1 MMFRNRFFKQFL
13 SLVLTVSLTFT
24 GMIPVIGDIHSAYA
38 ADLLKNPRV
47 SYSSSAPIN
56 SSTNWSQVDKYLIDA
71 IRSAH
76 DSTEEFAVA
85 ELNLWVDELMKK
97 VDDRFMNWYF
107 SYFNQKA
114 MEFGVPFAW
123 MAFQLDFLNL
133 LKKENESNLNAN
145 QILQKR
151 MIEDFDSKFK
161 ELVLKPE
168 EAQQFMMKLTE
179 RVARNYASAL
189 GMKLATTQ
197 NAYQIPDRDWEIYL
211 NNLATVIYGTGNSQS
226 SLNPE
231 TFGKVPTDVV
241 IFTTAAVGGK
251 LALSFAGKV
260 AAKIAGKAAGAVV
273 AKVSAQLIDPLLAV
287 GILVWD
293 VWDYDKMVN
302 ESRPVLRQ
310 NILDYLNEV
319 KWSILS
325 SPENSIIAAIEDVEG
340 KITTGLESRLSP

>member
-1 MMFRNRFFKQFL
+1 MMFHHGLFRL
-13 SLVLTVSLTFT
+13 LVSMTLTVVITLG
-24 GMIPVIGDIHSAYA
+24 GMIPVIGDIHPAYA
-38 ADLLKNPRV
+38 ADRLTSPKA
-47 SYSSSAPIN
+47 SYSSSDPIN
-56 SSTNWSQVDKYLIDA
+56 SSTDWFQVNKHLIDA

-107 SYFNQKA
+107 SYFNQKT

-151 MIEDFDSKFK
+151 MIEDFESKFK
-161 ELVLKPE
+161 ELVLNPE

-179 RVARNYASAL
+179 RVGRNYASAL

-231 TFGKVPTDVV
+231 TFGKVPTDVL

-287 GILVWD
+287 GLLVWD

-325 SPENSIIAAIEDVEG
+325 SPENSIMAAIEDVEG
-340 KITTGLESRLSP
+340 KIITGLESRPTP